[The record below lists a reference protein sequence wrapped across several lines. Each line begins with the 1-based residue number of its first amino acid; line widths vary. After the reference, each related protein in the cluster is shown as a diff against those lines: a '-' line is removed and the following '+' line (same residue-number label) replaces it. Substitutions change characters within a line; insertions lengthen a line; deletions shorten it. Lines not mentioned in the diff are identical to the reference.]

1 MKKLVFSLITQFLV
15 AQIALSDGIVVGD
28 KLPTVVVKD
37 KGQMVIEYD
46 VVNDVMV
53 YKEDSKIAYD
63 TFNSAALTGK
73 IRTLYHLAAR
83 SGSDEIN
90 QPYIDALIAAKVSEQ
105 QPDSPYKTT
114 TILNTDDAMWGTSG
128 VAIGRLQDSQEATAY
143 AHYVVDAKGLALEK
157 WGLNAKSSAVIVVDR
172 DNKVLYFHDGKMS
185 SADIAEV
192 IALIEKHLAM

>member
-1 MKKLVFSLITQFLV
+1 
-15 AQIALSDGIVVGD
+15 
-28 KLPTVVVKD
+28 
-37 KGQMVIEYD
+37 
-46 VVNDVMV
+46 
-53 YKEDSKIAYD
+53 
-63 TFNSAALTGK
+63 
-73 IRTLYHLAAR
+73 
-83 SGSDEIN
+83 
-90 QPYIDALIAAKVSEQ
+90 
-105 QPDSPYKTT
+105 
-114 TILNTDDAMWGTSG
+114 MWGTSG